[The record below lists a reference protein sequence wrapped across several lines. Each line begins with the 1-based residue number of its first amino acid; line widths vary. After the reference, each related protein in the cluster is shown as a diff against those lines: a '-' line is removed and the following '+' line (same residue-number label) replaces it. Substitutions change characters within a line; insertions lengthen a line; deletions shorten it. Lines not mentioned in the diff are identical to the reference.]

1 MGDGRWEMG
10 SQRLVVEFE
19 APQKKADTT
28 ADPPLHFSS
37 NIPVLRTSGSWAAW
51 LLGCLAPSPRTLT

>member
-28 ADPPLHFSS
+28 ADPPLHFFS
-37 NIPVLRTSGSWAAW
+37 NIPVLLTSGSLAAW
-51 LLGCLAPSPRTLT
+51 LLRPGH

>member
-19 APQKKADTT
+19 APQKKKLTL
-28 ADPPLHFSS
+28 PPTPHY
-37 NIPVLRTSGSWAAW
+37 I
-51 LLGCLAPSPRTLT
+51 SPPTFQCS